1 MATKQEKEIAKQKA
15 IKGGMPSDVADRV
28 FRMQI
33 GKDKS
38 GIDSSHIFPMKQAY
52 NIQMSPLRM
61 ASFKNNE
68 NSESPNEDSP
78 GDITV
83 QEIITP
89 EGNLATQTD
98 ITSSFSV
105 PGETITTMPESQG
118 SYSKV
123 FSGFKTN
130 EKGQRINPINKN
142 VYDNLQQFID
152 DAKKN
157 PAKPTTTTTPSTTK
171 TKTETTID
179 ANLSDV
185 QGLTPYQQRQDIRR
199 GRILS
204 RNIGK
209 LERKFEKA
217 KDGSKK
223 KDAIKRELDSLV
235 RQSQLRTQQQMQGKT
250 GDQQFK
256 IDKVATPGQKEILG
270 RKNSS
275 TSSGY
280 DTSNL
285 LSMPSTKKSNEF
297 DRFGYKAGSMLES
310 IKMPMMKF
318 RGRSS
323 NYKNKK

>member
-1 MATKQEKEIAKQKA
+1 M
-15 IKGGMPSDVADRV
+15 
-28 FRMQI
+28 
-33 GKDKS
+33 
-38 GIDSSHIFPMKQAY
+38 
-52 NIQMSPLRM
+52 
-61 ASFKNNE
+61 
-68 NSESPNEDSP
+68 
-78 GDITV
+78 
-83 QEIITP
+83 
-89 EGNLATQTD
+89 
-98 ITSSFSV
+98 
-105 PGETITTMPESQG
+105 
-118 SYSKV
+118 
-123 FSGFKTN
+123 
-130 EKGQRINPINKN
+130 
-142 VYDNLQQFID
+142 QQFID